1 MARSRRKRIIMN
13 EDAGLPPGELVH
25 VGEQKTPQAAIALI
39 RYSEESF
46 LEQEVTEL
54 PDLPPVTEGCEVSW
68 IDIIGLH
75 DTDLLGRV
83 GEKYGIHPL
92 VLEDVCNT
100 GQRAKVEDYGEYQYI
115 VVKMVTWDEKS
126 QEVDVE
132 QVSLILFEN
141 ALLSFQERPGDLFG
155 SVRQCLQVGKGR
167 IRKQGA
173 DYLAYSLLDA
183 IVDGYFLL
191 IEKIGD
197 QVEALETRLLA
208 RPGIQTVGTIHELKH
223 EMIFLRKA
231 AWPLREVISGLEKND
246 RFMDGG
252 TGVYM
257 SDLYDHVIQVID
269 GVETIRDLLAGMLDI
284 YLSSINNRMNE
295 IMKVL
300 TIIATI
306 FMPLTFL
313 TGVYGMNFK
322 YMPELGWKW
331 SYPVVLLIMLGVAK
345 WMVDFFKRKKWI

>member
-1 MARSRRKRIIMN
+1 MARSRRKRIIIN
-13 EDAGLPPGELVH
+13 KDAGLPPGELVH
-25 VGEQKTPQAAIALI
+25 VGEKKTPQAAMALI
-39 RYSEESF
+39 RYSEGSF
-46 LEQEVTEL
+46 LEQKITEL
-54 PDLPPVTEGCEVSW
+54 PDLPPATKGCEISW
-68 IDIIGLH
+68 IDITGLH
-75 DTDLLGRV
+75 DTDLLARV

-92 VLEDVCNT
+92 VLEDICNT

-115 VVKMVTWDEKS
+115 VVKMVSWDEKS
-126 QEVDVE
+126 QEINVE
-132 QVSLILFEN
+132 QVSLVLFEN

-155 SVRQCLQVGKGR
+155 SVRQRLQVGKGR

-173 DYLAYSLLDA
+173 DYLTYSLLDA

-197 QVEALETRLLA
+197 QVEVIETRLLTH
-208 RPGIQTVGTIHELKH
+208 PGVGTVEKIHELKH

-231 AWPLREVISGLEKND
+231 AWPLREVISSLERD
-246 RFMDGG
+246 ERFMEGG
-252 TGVYM
+252 TAVYM
-257 SDLYDHVIQVID
+257 RDLYDHVIQVID

-284 YLSSINNRMNE
+284 YLSSVSNRMNE

-313 TGVYGMNFK
+313 AGVYGMNFR

-345 WMVDFFKRKKWI
+345 WMVDFFRRKKWI

>member
-1 MARSRRKRIIMN
+1 MAHSRRKRIIRN
-13 EDAGLPPGELVH
+13 KGAGLPPGELVH

-39 RYSEESF
+39 RYSGESF
-46 LEQEVTEL
+46 VEQEVTAL
-54 PDLPPVTEGCEVSW
+54 PDLPPASEGCEISW
-68 IDIIGLH
+68 IDITGLH

-83 GEKYGIHPL
+83 GDKYGIHPL
-92 VLEDVCNT
+92 VLEDICNT

-126 QEVDVE
+126 QEIDVE
-132 QVSLILFEN
+132 QVSFVLFEN

-155 SVRQCLQVGKGR
+155 PVRQRLQVGKGR

-173 DYLAYSLLDA
+173 DYLVYSLLDA

-197 QVEALETRLLA
+197 QVEMLETELLTQ
-208 RPGIQTVGTIHELKH
+208 PEVETVGTIHELKH

-231 AWPLREVISGLEKND
+231 AWPLREMISSLERNE
-246 RFMDGG
+246 RFLDGG
-252 TGVYM
+252 TAIYM
-257 SDLYDHVIQVID
+257 RDLYDHVIQVID
-269 GVETIRDLLAGMLDI
+269 GIETIRDLLAGMLDI
-284 YLSSINNRMNE
+284 YLSSVSNRMNE

-306 FMPLTFL
+306 FMPLTFIA
-313 TGVYGMNFK
+313 GVYGMNFK

-331 SYPVVLLIMLGVAK
+331 SYPVVWLIMLGVAK
-345 WMVDFFKRKKWI
+345 WMVDFFRRKKWL